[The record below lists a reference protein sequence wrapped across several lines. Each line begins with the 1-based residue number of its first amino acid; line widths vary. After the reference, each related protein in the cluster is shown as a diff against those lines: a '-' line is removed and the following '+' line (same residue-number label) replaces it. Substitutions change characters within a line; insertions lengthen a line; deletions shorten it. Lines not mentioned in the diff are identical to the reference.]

1 MGRKGHIA
9 IWTAFVKSLG
19 RHFFFFSPH
28 VLEVWQKTF
37 KKRRRIMWNDRKV
50 MAGQNNKE
58 GRRTDQN
65 FLPEMS
71 NSVMVYNKQY
81 IMTKVRTPVRAKQQK
96 LLGVA
101 GRTKHTNVRT
111 HNEVRCTARL
121 LRTRVAFLASM

>member
-1 MGRKGHIA
+1 
-9 IWTAFVKSLG
+9 
-19 RHFFFFSPH
+19 
-28 VLEVWQKTF
+28 
-37 KKRRRIMWNDRKV
+37 MWNDLKV

-58 GRRTDQN
+58 GTRTDQN

-71 NSVMVYNKQY
+71 KNVMVYNKY
-81 IMTKVRTPVRAKQQK
+81 IMTKVRTPVRAKELK
-96 LLGVA
+96 LLEVA